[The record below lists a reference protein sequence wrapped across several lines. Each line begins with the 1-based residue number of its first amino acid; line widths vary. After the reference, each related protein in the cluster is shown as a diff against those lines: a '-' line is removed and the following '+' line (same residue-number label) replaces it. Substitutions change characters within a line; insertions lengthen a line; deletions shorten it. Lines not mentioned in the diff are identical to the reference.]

1 MDRMLYLAA
10 RRRQADFASGRE
22 RSQAA
27 RGLGRSGLFPCH
39 RDDYSGLD
47 PATIGRE
54 PAAANNSTPAM
65 RGHESIK
72 VSEHQESPA

>member
-1 MDRMLYLAA
+1 MWQPEGVKPISRPV
-10 RRRQADFASGRE
+10 AS

-27 RGLGRSGLFPCH
+27 RGLGRSALYPCH

-54 PAAANNSTPAM
+54 PAAANNSPAM